1 MNTNETPTANA
12 ANGTDSSPITAP
24 QYFSTAFT
32 AIIITVQIIVIAV
45 AIAGNMLVC
54 FAIAVHERLRSS
66 TTNYFIFSLAVSD
79 IMTASLPMP
88 LDVEMMLKN
97 YHWTHGEFLCD
108 FWALTYL
115 IAAPAS
121 ILNLLAVTVVRYR
134 AISRPLQYSLLV
146 TPQRALGVIA
156 CVWLYT
162 ILFAVIGLTQWPY
175 NQQSIMDGLCI
186 FNVKPLFSNTI
197 NIVNFM
203 LPTLIVCVLY
213 FKIYQIAQAHAR
225 RICRFEIYS
234 ESTNDGTSIT
244 AERKA
249 IYSNIQAAKT
259 IAIIVFTFLTC
270 WMPYNLLSLIKG
282 FWYDLNIPYEV
293 QPILILLAYTNSAMN
308 PFVYAYRNREF
319 RESFRRLF
327 KLQTTWV

>member
-1 MNTNETPTANA
+1 
-12 ANGTDSSPITAP
+12 
-24 QYFSTAFT
+24 
-32 AIIITVQIIVIAV
+32 
-45 AIAGNMLVC
+45 
-54 FAIAVHERLRSS
+54 
-66 TTNYFIFSLAVSD
+66 
-79 IMTASLPMP
+79 MTASLPMP

-175 NQQSIMDGLCI
+175 RQQSIMDGLCI

-270 WMPYNLLSLIKG
+270 WMPYNLLSLVKG

-327 KLQTTWV
+327 KLQTTWVWSIKSQVKTTLQGWETKCVLKTTEKEEKKAYTGLTLFNWGVVSINVLTSSANVLSDTGEKTKQIYLLN